1 MTQPRPGWYPDPSDP
16 SHQRYFDGKAWTE
29 KYAPFGAPTLPVDA
43 PTKPGMSRGLK
54 IGLGVGAAALA
65 FIAIGAIGNS
75 EKKSNSSSSTT
86 VTVTR
91 TVASAP
97 PTAAPEPTNVGPA
110 TTLDGD
116 GTFLVGKDIVPGQYR
131 SAGGSGGRSDCYWQ
145 RQSALGGGNDAILAS
160 DLAEG
165 QQVVEILPTDVA
177 FQSKH
182 CQPWEKIE

>member
-97 PTAAPEPTNVGPA
+97 PTAALARADERRTR
-110 TTLDGD
+110 DH
-116 GTFLVGKDIVPGQYR
+116 F
-131 SAGGSGGRSDCYWQ
+131 GRRRHLPR
-145 RQSALGGGNDAILAS
+145 RQGHRAWPIPFGWWFRRPLRLLLA
-160 DLAEG
+160 APVRTGRRE
-165 QQVVEILPTDVA
+165 
-177 FQSKH
+177 
-182 CQPWEKIE
+182 